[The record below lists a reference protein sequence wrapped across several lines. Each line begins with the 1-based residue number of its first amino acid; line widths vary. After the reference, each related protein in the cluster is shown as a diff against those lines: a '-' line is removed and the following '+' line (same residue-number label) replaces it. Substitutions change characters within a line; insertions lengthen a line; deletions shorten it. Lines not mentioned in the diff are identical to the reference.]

1 MPDEAKLIEQATGGS
16 VESFSELVALHQ
28 GRVRAYIGR
37 FVRNPDIVDDLAQ
50 EVFIAAYKT
59 LNTYNGDAPL
69 GIWLIGI
76 ARNRALTYIRD
87 ESRRRARES
96 GKFETA
102 MAEWR
107 VEDVERHSDAETCD
121 QELSAMESC
130 IKNLPENSARLIR
143 EHYFNSRSSV
153 ELASSLG
160 KKESSIR
167 MTLLRIRQSLRDC
180 IETRLSCKGA

>member
-1 MPDEAKLIEQATGGS
+1 MSDEAKLIEQATNGS
-16 VESFSELVALHQ
+16 VESFSELVGMHQ
-28 GRVRAYIGR
+28 ARVRAYVGR

-50 EVFIAAYKT
+50 EVFIAAFKT
-59 LNTYNGDAPL
+59 LNTYSGDAPL

-107 VEDVERHSDAETCD
+107 AGEAEQSSEPKTCD
-121 QELSAMESC
+121 LELSAMESC
-130 IKNLPENSARLIR
+130 IKNLPENSALLIR

-153 ELASSLG
+153 ELANRFG
-160 KKESSIR
+160 KKESAIR
-167 MTLLRIRQSLRDC
+167 MTLLRIRQGLRDC